1 MQIHLETTK
10 IMPLEWELSQSFGKD
25 TMFHSILS
33 LGRLD
38 EACAIPG
45 SGQLAQVVLM
55 ASLCLIVL
63 CIIVSPALKTVNL
76 KDAETAMMASS
87 NIAKPVNQAT
97 L

>member
-38 EACAIPG
+38 EACAILGLDQPV
-45 SGQLAQVVLM
+45 QVVLM
-55 ASLCLIVL
+55 ASLCPIVL
-63 CIIVSPALKTVNL
+63 CIIVSPALKTANS
-76 KDAETAMMASS
+76 KDAESAMMASS
-87 NIAKPVNQAT
+87 IIAKPVNRAT

>member
-1 MQIHLETTK
+1 M
-10 IMPLEWELSQSFGKD
+10 
-25 TMFHSILS
+25 ILS